1 MGNTAWL
8 VSLTAFNA
16 LELILGVVLIMAG
29 VVVANVVR
37 QHPVFHPNL
46 MRLVASVF
54 VHWLAATLCRFAMV
68 VWLFFDRRQLGEC
81 QGSFILQNWI
91 S

>member
-8 VSLTAFNA
+8 GVLTALNT
-16 LELILGVVLIMAG
+16 LELVLGAVLIMAAL
-29 VVVANVVR
+29 VVGNVVR

-54 VHWLAATLCRFAMV
+54 VHWLEATLCRFAMV
-68 VWLFFDRRQLGEC
+68 VWLFFDRRQLGERH
-81 QGSFILQNWI
+81 GGLT
-91 S
+91 